1 MTSQDRPLTR
11 RELRERERLLEQQAA
26 SATPQADAPAPAFP
40 VSPPPQA
47 APAFPA
53 QPPAAPAPASPAPAA
68 DAAPD
73 ASSAPAFAP
82 RSAGAAS
89 AAGSPFA
96 GPVAAPAPQ
105 SEDTPEPPDPSPFA
119 PRATPQP
126 WSRQAAAT
134 DDDDEPTPERTL
146 TRRELR
152 ALIEA
157 TQLDEYDDELDDDP
171 DDVARPAGAAQ
182 AAPSRTT
189 TPHDA
194 RSGEQEFDPGVAAKP
209 VGHWTSQLDLPEE
222 QPEPFD
228 QLLAR
233 AGGGSH
239 GVPTTTSALILPSMP
254 NQGAIAQPLPDG
266 GEIIVTGSIDLPR
279 SFGAT
284 GLHPGQLD
292 SSDVDRL
299 IDHVEDAG
307 GGGAAPVSASRAIS
321 TQGHPRDMIA
331 PPKKEGVNA
340 PLVLAVTAGV
350 LALGVVASL
359 VVGAMVGLF

>member
-26 SATPQADAPAPAFP
+26 SASQQADAPAPAFP

-53 QPPAAPAPASPAPAA
+53 APAPSAPAAAPAAPAFASRPAEASTSTEAPVARPAVAAAPTSASESESADAPA
-68 DAAPD
+68 
-73 ASSAPAFAP
+73 
-82 RSAGAAS
+82 
-89 AAGSPFA
+89 
-96 GPVAAPAPQ
+96 
-105 SEDTPEPPDPSPFA
+105 DPSPFA
-119 PRATPQP
+119 PRATPQA
-126 WSRQAAAT
+126 WSRQEQAVDD

-152 ALIEA
+152 ALIDA
-157 TQLDEYDDELDDDP
+157 TQLDVDDDDDAIDELDA
-171 DDVARPAGAAQ
+171 VAPRGASGAAS
-182 AAPSRTT
+182 APSRTT
-189 TPHDA
+189 TPHEPA
-194 RSGEQEFDPGVAAKP
+194 TEATVDPAVAAKP
-209 VGHWTSQLDLPEE
+209 VGHWTSQLDLGEA

-233 AGGGSH
+233 GGGGSH
-239 GVPTTTSALILPSMP
+239 GVPTTTSALILPVMP
-254 NQGAIAQPLPDG
+254 NQGAIGQPLPDG
-266 GEIIVTGSIDLPR
+266 GEILVTGSIDLPR
-279 SFGAT
+279 SYGAT
-284 GLHPGQLD
+284 GMHPSQLE

-307 GGGAAPVSASRAIS
+307 GGGAAPVAASRAIS